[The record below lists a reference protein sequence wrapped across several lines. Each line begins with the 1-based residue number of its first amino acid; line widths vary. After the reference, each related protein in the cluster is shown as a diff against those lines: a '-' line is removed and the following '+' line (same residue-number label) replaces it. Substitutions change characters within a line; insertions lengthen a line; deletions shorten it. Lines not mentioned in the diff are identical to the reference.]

1 LCQKGS
7 PSFIILESY
16 DKIKKVLYD
25 FFTSSVLLP
34 IRMCPARR
42 PHFGL
47 TSHVGRWM
55 YFAGSG
61 PLLST
66 RHQRRVFAPSSRKTA
81 QNSVIRFVQAAKIA
95 AGREKFLAFYRAGC
109 ILKPYRVCTTSRGF
123 IPASQAVP
131 HRFMF

>member
-1 LCQKGS
+1 MNFSQAPPCRQAG
-7 PSFIILESY
+7 PGR
-16 DKIKKVLYD
+16 VL
-25 FFTSSVLLP
+25 P
-34 IRMCPARR
+34 GGQ

-47 TSHVGRWM
+47 TSHVGQWM
-55 YFAGSG
+55 YFAGSDS
-61 PLLST
+61 LLST
-66 RHQRRVFAPSSRKTA
+66 RHQRRVFAPLSRKTA

-95 AGREKFLAFYRAGC
+95 AGWEKFLAFYRAGC

>member
-1 LCQKGS
+1 MIFSQTPPCRRAG
-7 PSFIILESY
+7 PGR
-16 DKIKKVLYD
+16 VL
-25 FFTSSVLLP
+25 P
-34 IRMCPARR
+34 GGQ

-47 TSHVGRWM
+47 TSHVGRWT
-55 YFAGSG
+55 YFTGQS
-61 PLLST
+61 PSLPMWC
-66 RHQRRVFAPSSRKTA
+66 RRDNFVLPARKSA
-81 QNSVIRFVQAAKIA
+81 QNDVIRFVQAAKIA

>member
-1 LCQKGS
+1 MIFSQAPPCRRAG
-7 PSFIILESY
+7 PGR
-16 DKIKKVLYD
+16 VL
-25 FFTSSVLLP
+25 P
-34 IRMCPARR
+34 GGQ

-55 YFAGSG
+55 HFAGSDS
-61 PLLST
+61 LLST
-66 RHQRRVFAPSSRKTA
+66 RYQRRVFAPSSRKTA